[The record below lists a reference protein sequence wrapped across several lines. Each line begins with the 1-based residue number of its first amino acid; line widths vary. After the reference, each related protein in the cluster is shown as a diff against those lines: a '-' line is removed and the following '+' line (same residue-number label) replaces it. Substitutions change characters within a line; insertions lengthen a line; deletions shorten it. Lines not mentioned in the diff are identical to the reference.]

1 MRVLINWLVVN
12 LLVVATVM
20 VISLDR
26 ALASKIWAMA
36 SQN

>member
-20 VISLDR
+20 LVNLDP
-26 ALASKIWAMA
+26 ALASKIVG
-36 SQN
+36 NG